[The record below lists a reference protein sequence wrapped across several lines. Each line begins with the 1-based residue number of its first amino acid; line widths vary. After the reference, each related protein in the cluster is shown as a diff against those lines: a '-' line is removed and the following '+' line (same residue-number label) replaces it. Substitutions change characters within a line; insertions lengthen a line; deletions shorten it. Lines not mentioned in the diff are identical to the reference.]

1 MGRMRSLLNRSLL
14 WYIGCTLVILLV
26 CTPLFYLLTRHFYAE
41 ELIDLIHGSGID
53 AEKISDMD
61 LEEDIMA
68 GVMIQFSLIA
78 AVLGV
83 SSIITLRIISKRLW
97 APFKDTL
104 EKIQTYNIDDR
115 QIPVFAKSSTAE
127 FNALDSCVSQLML
140 RSSDRYRQQKEFTE
154 NASHELQTP
163 IAIIQSK
170 MDLLIQEGLDERQSK
185 LVQEAYDESAQ
196 MARLNRN
203 LLLLAKIENNQF
215 EEKAEIDIRSIVSD
229 NILQMRE
236 LFGVTDEM
244 GKIAGDCSVY
254 ANGYL
259 TETLVRNLIVNAF
272 RHTPAGGEIN
282 VNINGGGFSI
292 SNTAKDGPLDANRI
306 FERFNHS
313 SDPDRGNGIG
323 LAIVKAIC
331 GYSGW
336 SVVYAFENNM
346 HVFKVN
352 FTSAS

>member
-203 LLLLAKIENNQF
+203 LLLLAKIEN
-215 EEKAEIDIRSIVSD
+215 
-229 NILQMRE
+229 ILQMRE